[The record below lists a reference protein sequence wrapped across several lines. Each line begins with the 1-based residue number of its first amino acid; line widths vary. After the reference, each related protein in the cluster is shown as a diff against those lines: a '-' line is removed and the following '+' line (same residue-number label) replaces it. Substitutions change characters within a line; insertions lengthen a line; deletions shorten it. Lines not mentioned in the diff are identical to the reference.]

1 MFRGEFERPVPDE
14 SAAPRD
20 RAVSPVVGVVS
31 VVGVVLLIAIVLLL
45 DRRPGGLDDRRRRDE

>member
-14 SAAPRD
+14 SDAPRD
-20 RAVSPVVGVVS
+20 RAVSP